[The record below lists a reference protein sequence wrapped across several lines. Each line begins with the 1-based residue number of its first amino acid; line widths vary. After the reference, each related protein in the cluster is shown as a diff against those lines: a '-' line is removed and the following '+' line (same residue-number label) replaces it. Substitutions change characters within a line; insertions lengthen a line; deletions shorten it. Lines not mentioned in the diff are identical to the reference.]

1 MTYQEMARL
10 IRKGQEKDENKK
22 VATQLFVSPYLS
34 IEEIYEILKR
44 ADENSENVYINRLG
58 INIYSKNITLDKV
71 YKTITGYTKE
81 KYIKKRKK
89 ENEEL
94 INWLKLEEKREEERE
109 EERKNNLIE
118 EGFKLIDKEKRK
130 QWKKEVE
137 KSFENY
143 RLRDIYNSLE
153 IMRILENENDLEKA
167 VAAFNSQKNNIVLT
181 RKIKNIMYDFSRD
194 GKEFCKK
201 VY

>member
-94 INWLKLEEKREEERE
+94 INWLKLEEKREEER
-109 EERKNNLIE
+109 KNNLIE

>member
-34 IEEIYEILKR
+34 IEEIYEMLKR

-71 YKTITGYTKE
+71 YKIITGYTKE

-94 INWLKLEEKREEERE
+94 INWLKLEEKREEER
-109 EERKNNLIE
+109 KNNLIE

-137 KSFENY
+137 KSFKNY

>member
-71 YKTITGYTKE
+71 YKIITGYTKE

-94 INWLKLEEKREEERE
+94 INWLKLEEKREEER
-109 EERKNNLIE
+109 KNNLIE

-137 KSFENY
+137 KSFKNY

>member
-34 IEEIYEILKR
+34 IEEIYEKLKR

-94 INWLKLEEKREEERE
+94 INWLKLEEKREEER
-109 EERKNNLIE
+109 KNNLIE

-137 KSFENY
+137 KSFKNY

>member
-94 INWLKLEEKREEERE
+94 INWLKLEEKREEER
-109 EERKNNLIE
+109 KNNLIE

-130 QWKKEVE
+130 QRKKEVE
-137 KSFENY
+137 KSFKNY

-181 RKIKNIMYDFSRD
+181 RKIKNIMYNFSRD

>member
-10 IRKGQEKDENKK
+10 IRIGQEKNENDKGS
-22 VATQLFVSPYLS
+22 TQIYISPYS
-34 IEEIYEILKR
+34 NFEEIYEKLKK
-44 ADENSENVYINRLG
+44 ADENSENVYINYLG
-58 INIYSKNITLDKV
+58 INVYSKNITLDKV

-81 KYIKKRKK
+81 KYIKKCKK
-89 ENEEL
+89 EDEEL
-94 INWLKLEEKREEERE
+94 INWLRTEEKRD

-137 KSFENY
+137 KSFKNY
-143 RLRDIYNSLE
+143 RLRNIYNSLE

-167 VAAFNSQKNNIVLT
+167 VAVFNSQKNNIVLT

>member
-71 YKTITGYTKE
+71 YKIITGYTKE

-94 INWLKLEEKREEERE
+94 INWLKLEEKREEER
-109 EERKNNLIE
+109 KNNLIE
-118 EGFKLIDKEKRK
+118 EGFKLIYKEKRK

-137 KSFENY
+137 KSFKNY

-181 RKIKNIMYDFSRD
+181 RKIKNIMYDFTRD

>member
-44 ADENSENVYINRLG
+44 ADENSENVYTNRLG

-94 INWLKLEEKREEERE
+94 INWLKLEEKREEER
-109 EERKNNLIE
+109 KNNLIE

-137 KSFENY
+137 KSFKNY

>member
-10 IRKGQEKDENKK
+10 IRIGQEKNENDKG
-22 VATQLFVSPYLS
+22 ATQIYISPYS
-34 IEEIYEILKR
+34 NFEEIYEKLKK
-44 ADENSENVYINRLG
+44 ADENSENVYINYLG
-58 INIYSKNITLDKV
+58 INVYSKNITLDKV

-81 KYIKKRKK
+81 KYIKKCKK
-89 ENEEL
+89 EDEEL
-94 INWLKLEEKREEERE
+94 INWLRTEEKRD

-137 KSFENY
+137 KSFKNY
-143 RLRDIYNSLE
+143 RLRNIYNSLE

-167 VAAFNSQKNNIVLT
+167 VAVFNSQKNNIVLT

>member
-71 YKTITGYTKE
+71 YKIITGYTKE

-94 INWLKLEEKREEERE
+94 INWLKLEEKREEER
-109 EERKNNLIE
+109 KNNLIE

-137 KSFENY
+137 KSFKNY

-181 RKIKNIMYDFSRD
+181 RKIKNIMYDFTRD

>member
-34 IEEIYEILKR
+34 IEEIYEKLKK

-94 INWLKLEEKREEERE
+94 INWLKLEEKREEER
-109 EERKNNLIE
+109 KNNLIE

-137 KSFENY
+137 KSFKNY

>member
-94 INWLKLEEKREEERE
+94 INWLKLEEKREEER
-109 EERKNNLIE
+109 KNNLIE

-137 KSFENY
+137 KSFKNY

>member
-10 IRKGQEKDENKK
+10 IRKGQEKNENDKGS
-22 VATQLFVSPYLS
+22 TQIYISPYS
-34 IEEIYEILKR
+34 NFEEIYEKLKK
-44 ADENSENVYINRLG
+44 ADENSENVYINYLG
-58 INIYSKNITLDKV
+58 INVYSKNITLDKV

-81 KYIKKRKK
+81 KYIKKCKK
-89 ENEEL
+89 EDEEL
-94 INWLKLEEKREEERE
+94 INWLRTEEKRD

-137 KSFENY
+137 KSFKNY
-143 RLRDIYNSLE
+143 RLRNIYNSLE

-167 VAAFNSQKNNIVLT
+167 VAVFNSQKNNIVLT

>member
-1 MTYQEMARL
+1 MTDQEMARL

-94 INWLKLEEKREEERE
+94 INWLKLEEKREEER
-109 EERKNNLIE
+109 KNNLIE

-137 KSFENY
+137 KSFKNY

>member
-94 INWLKLEEKREEERE
+94 INWLKLEEKREEER
-109 EERKNNLIE
+109 KNNLIE

-130 QWKKEVE
+130 QRKKEVE
-137 KSFENY
+137 KSFKNY